1 MQIIPNSNSEL
12 YYKEEKNIQMAFI
25 SSLNIQWTN
34 RKTKRKFAITKPFT
48 TGKLKTENKIQE
60 DKLYL
65 TPRKLQIKEESRTQ
79 P

>member
-1 MQIIPNSNSEL
+1 
-12 YYKEEKNIQMAFI
+12 MAFHI
-25 SSLNIQWTN
+25 ITQHPMDKPQNQ
-34 RKTKRKFAITKPFT
+34 RKFAITKPFT

-60 DKLYL
+60 NKLYL